1 MEKFGSDP
9 AFIEAMTKEMN
20 DFFAASGPVNGR
32 LNEAGY
38 CTWMSKLQEA
48 GEARGNFEDRR
59 EAEIKKT
66 YATINKITPGE
77 DGVSMADF
85 EQVMGAWMGIF
96 AELKAADGQ

>member
-9 AFIEAMTKEMN
+9 AFVEAMTKEMN

-38 CTWMSKLQEA
+38 LVWINKMQEA

-66 YATINKITPGE
+66 YACINKVTPGE

-85 EQVMGAWMGIF
+85 EQVMGAWMAVAF
-96 AELKAADGQ
+96 ELKAADAQ